1 MSPNLKILFR
11 PKGLSLCSHILGK
24 NLKYCG
30 LGFKVKNQMLKK
42 LCYIP
47 LKWPVVTTY
56 LRERSLSNI
65 LKNHKQSTLNLCHD
79 VLNFLTSPLFIFC
92 FLKVIRVTRYRSTQ
106 QKYKSQLTIRITRTI
121 LSAKIYS
128 AYSGPRHCL
137 SVLNILHHSI
147 LTTILW
153 DYPLHLQMSIQK

>member
-1 MSPNLKILFR
+1 MFSYCR
-11 PKGLSLCSHILGK
+11 KGFEVLWI
-24 NLKYCG
+24 
-30 LGFKVKNQMLKK
+30 GFQSKKSNVKK

-92 FLKVIRVTRYRSTQ
+92 FLKVIRITRYRSTQ

-128 AYSGPRHCL
+128 AYFGPRHCL

-153 DYPLHLQMSIQK
+153 DYPLHFTDEYTEIEL